1 MDIWSAP
8 PRTASSSLQA
18 RSISSLALPLAPVC
32 PACGTAV
39 VAARLESFHSYG
51 LFACSA
57 CELHFWEPR
66 LMPDALRC
74 ARIFAPRDKRL
85 LPLEPGH
92 LFFLEDPGAPR
103 AGSLLDA
110 GCGTGNFLIAAWNAG
125 YSVTGVELDPQA
137 ARFAAAQCGHARV
150 HSLSLE
156 QFVAQQPQRRFDTVC
171 FFEVLEHQAD
181 PARFLRCALSAL
193 QPRGYIALSVP
204 NRDRWLTGIDP
215 LDYPPNHFL
224 RWNANSLRAF
234 LELRGLEVLSLRE
247 QLAGVPYAAQ
257 MFNIALRS
265 GISARIVPDLPPAF
279 CEAIQSETPQPSA
292 SPNSPSL
299 RLRAITALA
308 KIKFVACFPLALLAM
323 PYVRWKRYR
332 GAYLYCLARRRAR

>member
-1 MDIWSAP
+1 
-8 PRTASSSLQA
+8 
-18 RSISSLALPLAPVC
+18 
-32 PACGTAV
+32 
-39 VAARLESFHSYG
+39 
-51 LFACSA
+51 
-57 CELHFWEPR
+57 
-66 LMPDALRC
+66 MPDARRC
-74 ARIFAPRDKRL
+74 ARMFAHRDERL

-92 LFFLEDPGAPR
+92 LFFLEDPRAPR
-103 AGSLLDA
+103 SGSLLDA

-125 YSVTGVELDPQA
+125 YSVTGVELDVQA

-150 HSLSLE
+150 HPLSLE
-156 QFVAQQPQRRFDTVC
+156 QFVEQQPQRRFDAVC

-181 PARFLRCALSAL
+181 PARFLQCALSAL
-193 QPRGYIALSVP
+193 QPGGYVALSVP

-234 LELRGLEVLSLRE
+234 LESHGLQVLSLR
-247 QLAGVPYAAQ
+247 QQPAGVRYAAQ

-265 GISARIVPDLPPAF
+265 GISARIVSDLPPAF
-279 CEAIQSETPQPSA
+279 CDAIQTDKSGPCAPAGSR
-292 SPNSPSL
+292 SL
-299 RLRAITALA
+299 RLRAVTALA
-308 KIKFVACFPLALLAM
+308 KIKFAACFPLALLAM